1 MVTKRNTTMKVNA
14 MRQPGFHRDHGDGA
28 ARGLYLQVSAS
39 PAGVTRSWTF
49 RYTSPLTGKRRWAG
63 LGPADAIGLAK
74 ARELARAA
82 REQVSL
88 GNDPIEER
96 HATKAARREAHL
108 REVAST
114 MTFAEC
120 SASYLREHLSTY
132 RNEKHK
138 AQWASSLARA
148 NRAFGD
154 LNVAAIDVDAIVKFL
169 GPVWEATPESASRIR
184 GRVEKVLDWATA
196 RKFRS
201 GENPARWQ
209 GHLEHLLKAKPK
221 AKHHAALPFADL
233 PAFMAELRERG
244 SISARALELCILTAS
259 RTGEVIGARWE
270 EIEGDVWTVP
280 ASRMKA
286 KRAHRVPLSSRAL
299 AILGTLPRDSSGF
312 VFPGAVEGKPI
323 SNMAM
328 LELLKGLNG
337 HGLTVHG
344 FRSTFSDWARENTAY
359 PRDVVEMAL
368 AHTIKDKTEAAY
380 RRGDALPK
388 RARLMRAWADYCE
401 STPVESESEN
411 VVQFP
416 AA

>member
-1 MVTKRNTTMKVNA
+1 MARKRNTTTAVKSK
-14 MRQPGFHRDHGDGA
+14 RQEGFHRDHGDGSVT
-28 ARGLYLQVSAS
+28 GLYLQVSKS
-39 PAGVTRSWTF
+39 SKKPKGVTKSWVF
-49 RYTSPLTGKRRWAG
+49 RYVSPITRKRRWHG
-63 LGPADAIGLAK
+63 LGSADAIGLAK

-82 REQVSL
+82 REQVAL

-108 REVAST
+108 REIAST
-114 MTFAEC
+114 MSFKEC
-120 SASYLREHLSTY
+120 SDSYLREHLATY
-132 RNEKHK
+132 TNPKHRQ
-138 AQWASSLARA
+138 QWVTSLDRA
-148 NRAFGD
+148 NKAFGD
-154 LNVAAIDVDAIVKFL
+154 LNVASIDVDVIVKFL
-169 GPVWEATPESASRIR
+169 APIWEATTESASRIR
-184 GRVEKVLDWATA
+184 GRIEKVLDWATA

-244 SISARALELCILTAS
+244 SISARALELCILTAC

-286 KRAHRVPLSSRAL
+286 KRAHRVPLSDRAL

-312 VFPGAVEGKPI
+312 VFPGAVEGKSI

-328 LELLKGLNG
+328 LELLKGMNG
-337 HGLTVHG
+337 GGLTVHG
-344 FRSTFSDWARENTAY
+344 FRSTFSDWARERTNY

-368 AHTIKDKTEAAY
+368 AHAIKDKTEAAY

-388 RARLMRAWADYCE
+388 RVRLMQAWADFCQ
-401 STPVESESEN
+401 STSVESAE
-411 VVQFP
+411 VVP
-416 AA
+416 IRA